1 MRAEVA
7 EFERGW
13 RAHPGKSH
21 RHASSKEY
29 FPLSERTLRRKSEV
43 QPVRPPGSGVPAPA
57 GRGNQLQH
65 LPGFALRL
73 RAFAKRRYCRPNEK
87 ILEGV
92 VDLQINEDGNE

>member
-1 MRAEVA
+1 MASPACGQRRA
-7 EFERGW
+7 G
-13 RAHPGKSH
+13 
-21 RHASSKEY
+21 
-29 FPLSERTLRRKSEV
+29 L
-43 QPVRPPGSGVPAPA
+43 APA

-65 LPGFALRL
+65 LPAFALRL